1 MSLLNHRTWGWWR
14 CRCQWLLFLIH
25 PIFCLWL
32 KPSPNLFKYLGF
44 GTCVNLEPHKVAHFL
59 GGSYRWHFPTK
70 YGWRIVED
78 NRCNWKEGIL
88 FLQKSPCWWKM
99 GPVSKEY
106 SFHLTKWI
114 FFIAEYTRIFNL
126 YIRTQH
132 SKGCPPYSL
141 GDISSFLVNVQPKT
155 KPSSFGMMN
164 KSWHQQIYIHTIL
177 QKSAPIAIGVDF
189 PLSKRAPP
197 RSFKVTFEERSL
209 HHPKKFTHQQ
219 LSKPLWHS
227 ITLIGSYGI
236 LIMAYWVVYSLYNWV
251 VSSPIFYF

>member
-1 MSLLNHRTWGWWR
+1 M
-14 CRCQWLLFLIH
+14 
-25 PIFCLWL
+25 
-32 KPSPNLFKYLGF
+32 
-44 GTCVNLEPHKVAHFL
+44 
-59 GGSYRWHFPTK
+59 
-70 YGWRIVED
+70 ED

-106 SFHLTKWI
+106 WFHLTKWI

-126 YIRTQH
+126 YLRTQH

-155 KPSSFGMMN
+155 KPSSIGMMN

-189 PLSKRAPP
+189 PLSKAAPLYYP
-197 RSFKVTFEERSL
+197 RELPSIQGSSPQVIQSNLWRKVTSSS
-209 HHPKKFTHQQ
+209 KKNLTSSTVKTLMTFHYTDWFIWDPYNGLLGSIFPIQ
-219 LSKPLWHS
+219 LGSIIPYILLLGKP
-227 ITLIGSYGI
+227 TFRG
-236 LIMAYWVVYSLYNWV
+236 
-251 VSSPIFYF
+251 